1 MSYPIDLQRYSSL
14 RVSDIESDEENISNE
29 ADEHCNDFPATKDKS
44 HYYVLSQKAPEE
56 EVEEEP

>member
-1 MSYPIDLQRYSSL
+1 MSYPIDLQRYSPL

-29 ADEHCNDFPATKDKS
+29 ADEHCNDFPVKDKS

-56 EVEEEP
+56 EVEQEA